1 MKILRLLA
9 ILIFAVVSLAPSA
22 SAAGHKGPN
31 DFKLFGMWEAYEP
44 ASGVMQFD
52 MNQTVRIYLNREEG
66 NRLNL
71 RYFDAP
77 FTLVG
82 NNTLRLRYVL
92 NRKRHY
98 RSIKLLFKGE
108 DELWMTENGRV
119 TKYRRVRSNQL
130 PENYNWQ

>member
-1 MKILRLLA
+1 MKTLRILTLL
-9 ILIFAVVSLAPSA
+9 ILSGLWFAP
-22 SAAGHKGPN
+22 AALGANHKAPN

-52 MNQTVRIYLNREEG
+52 MHQTVRIYLTREEG
-66 NRLNL
+66 SRLNL

-77 FTLVG
+77 FTLAG
-82 NNTLRLRYVL
+82 SSTLKLRYVL

-98 RSIKLLFKGE
+98 RSIKLAFKGD

-119 TKYRRVRSNQL
+119 TKYRRVKNNQL
-130 PENYNWQ
+130 PEKYNWQ